1 MKTLDNLKNVQFP
14 TRRAG
19 TIHTCGDFDISD
31 PSSTTHVIREPWI
44 WPCSPRVLRIAQWLE
59 HPTGEERS

>member
-14 TRRAG
+14 TRRDGA
-19 TIHTCGDFDISD
+19 IHTRDDFDISD